1 MPSPTPILLGLGTNL
16 GDRRA
21 NLQRAVR
28 ALTALTRIRA
38 ISPVY
43 QTAPWGLTDQPD
55 FLNLCLFATTTLPP
69 HSLLAELKQLERTLG
84 RQPGRRWGPR
94 LIDVDILF
102 YGAQT
107 INEAGLT
114 IPHPR
119 LAERAFVLA
128 PLADIAPDWPHPQ
141 TGLTVAQ
148 MLAAVDTSGVHRLD
162 EKILFS
168 IDD

>member
-1 MPSPTPILLGLGTNL
+1 MPPLSPTPIFLGLGTNL

-38 ISPVY
+38 ISPLY
-43 QTAPWGLTDQPD
+43 QTAPWGVTNQPD
-55 FLNLCLFATTTLPP
+55 FLNLCLSATTTLPP
-69 HSLLAELKQLERTLG
+69 RALLAELKRLERTLG
-84 RQPGRRWGPR
+84 RQPGLRWGPR
-94 LIDVDILF
+94 LIDIDILF
-102 YGAQT
+102 YGAQIVT
-107 INEAGLT
+107 EAGLT

-128 PLADIAPDWPHPQ
+128 PLADIAPNWQHPQ

-148 MLAAVDTSGVHRLD
+148 MLAQVDTSGVHRLD
-162 EKILFS
+162 TPLL
-168 IDD
+168 